1 MKPSEFVKCIYPKA
15 KKMGEIDPVFVT
27 AQAALESGW
36 GKSAIGNNLF
46 GITKGSSW
54 KGAVQLVTT
63 TEYFSRP
70 DVTFEAPEKVLQV
83 AKISEHRYKYIVKRY
98 FRDYDSVADC
108 LADHFALLQ
117 RPQFADAWP
126 YRKNPELYVRKL
138 VDNVGGKYATAPDYA
153 EVMDKMFKMVRRI
166 VKREGL

>member
-1 MKPSEFVKCIYPKA
+1 MRQNDFVKWIYPQA

-36 GKSAIGNNLF
+36 GKYAIGNNLF
-46 GITKGSSW
+46 GITKGSTW

-63 TEYFSRP
+63 TEYFSRNN
-70 DVTFEAPEKVLQV
+70 VTFKLPEKVLQV
-83 AKISEHRYKYIVKRY
+83 VQISEHRYKYTVKRL
-98 FRDYDSVADC
+98 FRDYDSVAAC
-108 LADHFALLQ
+108 LSDYFALLQ

-126 YRKNPELYVRKL
+126 CRKNPEMYVHKL

-153 EVMDKMFKMVRRI
+153 EIMDKMFRMVRRI
-166 VKREGL
+166 VKEEGL

>member
-1 MKPSEFVKCIYPKA
+1 MKPNEFVRWIYPQA
-15 KKMGEIDPVFVT
+15 KKTGDIDPVFVT

-70 DVTFEAPEKVLQV
+70 DVTFRAPEKVIQV
-83 AKISEHRYKYIVKRY
+83 VKLSEYRYRYSVKRL

-108 LADHFALLQ
+108 LADHFTLLQ

-153 EVMDKMFKMVRRI
+153 DVMHKIFKMVRRI
-166 VKREGL
+166 VKEEGL

>member
-1 MKPSEFVKCIYPKA
+1 MKISDFVKWIYPLA

-46 GITKGSSW
+46 GITKGSTW

-70 DVTFEAPEKVLQV
+70 DVTFKAPEKVMRMEKL
-83 AKISEHRYKYIVKRY
+83 SEYRYKYIVKRL

-108 LADHFALLQ
+108 LADHFMLLQ

-126 YRKNPELYVRKL
+126 YRKNPELYVRRL
-138 VDNVGGKYATAPDYA
+138 VDGVGGKYATAPHYA
-153 EVMDKMFKMVRRI
+153 ETMDNMFRMVRKI
-166 VKREGL
+166 VKEQVL